1 LEAVAVIVKVPV
13 VLEENV
19 AVNLPSEPVVPEEGF
34 NDGPGGLQLR
44 LTEAPGKALPPEVTV
59 TVIVEDWDVVML
71 LGLAETWTE
80 RLGVTTCWK
89 LAVSVIGPFIVI
101 VAGLFDPL

>member
-13 VLEENV
+13 VLEEKV

-34 NDGPGGLQLR
+34 NDGPDGLQLR
-44 LTEAPGKALPPEVTV
+44 LTEAPETALPPEVTV

-71 LGLAETWTE
+71 LGLAET
-80 RLGVTTCWK
+80 
-89 LAVSVIGPFIVI
+89 
-101 VAGLFDPL
+101 